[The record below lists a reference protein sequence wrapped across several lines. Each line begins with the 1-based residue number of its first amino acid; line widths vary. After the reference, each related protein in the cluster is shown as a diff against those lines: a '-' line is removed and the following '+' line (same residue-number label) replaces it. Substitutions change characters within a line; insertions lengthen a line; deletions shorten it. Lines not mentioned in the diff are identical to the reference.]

1 MRLLAYF
8 RKTRGKTKTNPPRGG
23 GGSAVIEAFS
33 CALKYLNLV
42 AVLAS
47 IMYLCRKTKI
57 MQVVSAREFRANQ
70 GKYLIKANAGQSLLL
85 TSRYGSF
92 KIVPI
97 SEEDSLT
104 TRICKGLQ
112 QVKLI
117 EEGELPSRTIEDLL
131 DEL

>member
-1 MRLLAYF
+1 MLFYRF
-8 RKTRGKTKTNPPRGG
+8 FC
-23 GGSAVIEAFS
+23 V
-33 CALKYLNLV
+33 LKSLNLV
-42 AVLAS
+42 AILVLFV
-47 IMYLCRKTKI
+47 YLCRKTKI